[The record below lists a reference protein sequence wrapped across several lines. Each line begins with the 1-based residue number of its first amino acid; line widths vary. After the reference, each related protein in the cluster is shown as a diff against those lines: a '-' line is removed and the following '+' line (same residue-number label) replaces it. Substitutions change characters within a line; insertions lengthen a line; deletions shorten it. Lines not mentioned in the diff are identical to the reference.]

1 MSTQA
6 PASIAE
12 LPLTGAFPTIGT
24 RNERTDVRLHQ
35 TKAKREL
42 DSLKEGMKLW
52 DDVTEQQKEE
62 GKKRWLL
69 EQQQDDDQPNKKKSH
84 RLGPEK
90 WKLRGVVRPAWRF

>member
-42 DSLKEGMKLW
+42 DSLKEAMKMW
-52 DDVTEQQKEE
+52 EDVTEQQNEEKENE
-62 GKKRWLL
+62 KKSR
-69 EQQQDDDQPNKKKSH
+69 QHQDDDQPNKKKCH

-90 WKLRGVVRPAWRF
+90 WKGE